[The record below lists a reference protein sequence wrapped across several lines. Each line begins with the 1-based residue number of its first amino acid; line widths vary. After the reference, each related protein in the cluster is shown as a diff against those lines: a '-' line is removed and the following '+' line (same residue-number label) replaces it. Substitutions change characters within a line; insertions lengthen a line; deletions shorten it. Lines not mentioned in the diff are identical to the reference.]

1 MGMKTTLLP
10 LRLAACAALMLI
22 AAACHSA
29 PPANPSAASLWQQI
43 QARNADTGC
52 DRDSQC
58 HSIAIGAK
66 ACGGPE
72 RYIAW
77 SDRAQDGA
85 QLKQLV
91 AQHAAARVEEDKR
104 GHVLSNCMLAV
115 DTGAVCRAGRCVLN
129 LENAQP

>member
-1 MGMKTTLLP
+1 MKTTFRP
-10 LRLAACAALMLI
+10 LCLAAAGALILI
-22 AAACHSA
+22 ATACHGT
-29 PPANPSAASLWQQI
+29 PPVKPDAASLWQKI
-43 QARNADTGC
+43 QAQNADTGC

-58 HSIAIGAK
+58 HTIAVGAK

-104 GHVLSNCMLAV
+104 GHMLSNCMLAV

-129 LENAQP
+129 VGTAQP

>member
-1 MGMKTTLLP
+1 MKTTFLP
-10 LRLAACAALMLI
+10 LRLAAAGALVLI
-22 AAACHSA
+22 ATACNA
-29 PPANPSAASLWQQI
+29 TPPVNPDAASLWQKI

-58 HSIAIGAK
+58 HTIAVGAK

-85 QLKQLV
+85 ELKQLV
-91 AQHAAARVEEDKR
+91 AQHAAARAEEDKR

-115 DTGAVCRAGRCVLN
+115 DQGAVCRAGRCVLN
-129 LENAQP
+129 VEVAQP

>member
-1 MGMKTTLLP
+1 MKTIILP
-10 LRLAACAALMLI
+10 LRLAAVGALMLI
-22 AAACHSA
+22 AAACQSA
-29 PPANPSAASLWQQI
+29 PPANENAASLWQKI
-43 QARNADTGC
+43 QAQNADTGC

-58 HSIAIGAK
+58 HSIAVGAK

-91 AQHAAARVEEDKR
+91 AQHAAARVEEDQR
-104 GHVLSNCMLAV
+104 GHMLSNCMLTV
-115 DTGAVCRAGRCVLN
+115 DKGAVCRAGLCVLN
-129 LENAQP
+129 VETAQP

>member
-1 MGMKTTLLP
+1 MKTTFRPLL
-10 LRLAACAALMLI
+10 LAAAGALILI
-22 AAACHSA
+22 TTACHSA
-29 PPANPSAASLWQQI
+29 PPAAASAAPLWQKI
-43 QARNADTGC
+43 QAQNADTGC

-58 HSIAIGAK
+58 HTIAVGAK

-77 SDRAQDGA
+77 SERAQDGA
-85 QLKQLV
+85 TLKQLV

-115 DTGAVCRAGRCVLN
+115 DSGAVCRAGRCVLN
-129 LENAQP
+129 VESVQP

>member
-1 MGMKTTLLP
+1 MKTNLLP
-10 LRLAACAALMLI
+10 LRLAAAGALMLI
-22 AAACHSA
+22 ATACGSA
-29 PPANPSAASLWQQI
+29 PPANADAASLWQKI

-58 HSIAIGAK
+58 HSIAVGAK

-91 AQHAAARVEEDKR
+91 AQHAAARVEEDQR
-104 GHVLSNCMLAV
+104 GHMLSNCMLTV
-115 DTGAVCRAGRCVLN
+115 DKGAVCRAGLCVLN
-129 LENAQP
+129 VETAQP

>member
-1 MGMKTTLLP
+1 MKTKLLP
-10 LRLAACAALMLI
+10 LRLAAAGALMLI
-22 AAACHSA
+22 ATACGSA
-29 PPANPSAASLWQQI
+29 PPAPPSTASLWQKI
-43 QARNADTGC
+43 QAQNADTGC

-58 HSIAIGAK
+58 HSIAVGAK

-77 SDRAQDGA
+77 SERAQDGA

-115 DTGAVCRAGRCVLN
+115 DPGAVCRAGRCVLN
-129 LENAQP
+129 VGTAQP